1 MSEVRILRED
11 LHSLPARGRTV
22 NIQPT
27 VTVDIAEKSDA
38 AEADRDRLAEEAI
51 RFYSLPELKEIAQA
65 ERLQSVLLDI
75 SVTGS
80 YVQSYDELLMGAR
93 LAWRNHARCVGRYS
107 WRMLKLIDAR
117 SCETAG
123 EVAKACWKHLRVSTN
138 HGKVRP
144 VVTVFR
150 PYQAANRNV
159 RLLNH
164 ELVRYAG
171 YKQPDGSVVGDPQ
184 YVALTQMAT
193 SLGWRGSGSAFDVLP
208 LIICVDGQPPEIVD
222 VPADCVL
229 EVPIRH
235 PRFDWFEELNLR
247 WHANPA
253 VSDMCLEVGGLRYTA
268 APFTGWYVNP
278 EIGARNLGDT
288 YRYNMLPGIARRMGL
303 DMRHNSSLWRDRAL
317 LELNE
322 AVLYSFTAEGV
333 YIVDHHTAAAQFI
346 AHVEREEAA
355 GRTVPADWA
364 WINPPMS
371 SCTVATYHRTFDPPD
386 PDACPSFY
394 RQEGADIPPMHEA
407 SERSCP
413 HIHEAGY

>member
-1 MSEVRILRED
+1 
-11 LHSLPARGRTV
+11 V
-22 NIQPT
+22 NIQPA
-27 VTVDIAEKSDA
+27 VTFNIAQKGEDIADA
-38 AEADRDRLAEEAI
+38 NRDRLAEEAT
-51 RFYSLPELKEIAQA
+51 RFYSMPEVREITPG
-65 ERLQSVLLDI
+65 ERLRSVLLDI

-80 YVQSYDELLMGAR
+80 YTQTYDELLIGAR

-107 WRMLKLIDAR
+107 WRTLTLIDAR

-123 EVAKACWKHLRVSTN
+123 EVAQACWKHLRVSTN
-138 HGKVRP
+138 RGKVRP

-171 YKQPDGSVVGDPQ
+171 HKQPDGSVVGDPQ
-184 YVALTQMAT
+184 YVAITEMAT

-208 LIICVDGQPPEIVD
+208 LIISVDGKPPEMLE

-278 EIGARNLGDT
+278 EIAARNLGDT
-288 YRYNMLPGIARRMGL
+288 YRYNMLPVIAQRMGL
-303 DMRHNSSLWRDRAL
+303 DVRHKSSLWIDRAL

-322 AVLYSFTAEGV
+322 AVLYSFAAEGV
-333 YIVDHHTAAAQFI
+333 YIVDHHTAAAQFM
-346 AHVEREEAA
+346 AHVERENAA
-355 GRTVPADWA
+355 GRTVPTDWA

-371 SCTVATYHRTFDPPD
+371 SSTVATFNRTFDPPD
-386 PDACPSFY
+386 PHARPNFC
-394 RQEGADIPPMHEA
+394 RQDSADVPPERGAG
-407 SERSCP
+407 ERSCP
-413 HIHEAGY
+413 HTHEAGE

>member
-1 MSEVRILRED
+1 MED
-11 LHSLPARGRTV
+11 VHELSAIGRTV
-22 NIQPT
+22 NIQAT
-27 VTVDIAEKSDA
+27 VPANIGEKMEDDA
-38 AEADRDRLAEEAI
+38 DANRDRLAEKAI
-51 RFYSLPELKEIAQA
+51 RFYSLPELREITPAA
-65 ERLQSVLLDI
+65 RLRSILLDI

-80 YVQSYDELLMGAR
+80 YAQTYDELLMGAR
-93 LAWRNHARCVGRYS
+93 LAWRNQARCVGRYS
-107 WRMLKLIDAR
+107 WRTLMLIDAR

-123 EVAKACWKHLRVSTN
+123 EVAEACWEHLRVSTN
-138 HGKVRP
+138 RGKVRP

-159 RLLNH
+159 QLLNH

-171 YKQPDGSVVGDPQ
+171 YKQPDGSVIGDPQ
-184 YVALTQMAT
+184 YVAITQMAK

-208 LIICVDGQPPEIVD
+208 LIISVDGKPFEMLE

-253 VSDMCLEVGGLRYTA
+253 VSDMCLEVGGLMYTA

-288 YRYNMLPGIARRMGL
+288 YRYNMLPEIALRMGL
-303 DMRHNSSLWRDRAL
+303 DVRHKSSLWADRAL

-322 AVLYSFTAEGV
+322 AVLYSFAAEGV
-333 YIVDHHTAAAQFI
+333 YIVDHHTAAAQFV
-346 AHVEREEAA
+346 AHVEREKAA
-355 GRTVPADWA
+355 GRAVPTDWA

-371 SCTVATYHRTFDPPD
+371 SSTVATFHQAFDPPD
-386 PDACPSFY
+386 PDARPCFY
-394 RQEGADIPPMHEA
+394 RQDGVHVSPVSEA
-407 SERSCP
+407 RELSCP
-413 HIHEAGY
+413 HVHEAGE